1 MPAALRYNEEFLDM
15 GLRPK
20 GVRISGRGADRKS
33 ADSARTVDRTPPP
46 DGVADRLKEY
56 NEAINRGE

>member
-20 GVRISGRGADRKS
+20 GVRVLGCGTDRKRN
-33 ADSARTVDRTPPP
+33 DSARTADRTLPP
-46 DGVADRLKEY
+46 DDYADRLKEY